1 VSSFSRSK
9 KRPGSN
15 TVDSLQLWIKLKMK
29 QQNRMGEN
37 KQHGFFGLDSLTFI
51 NYIEQGFL
59 SEDPN
64 GKIIFANQKL
74 LDLLGYNLNE
84 LIGKDWFEIVMPD
97 EQRKVKRKLRTR
109 LKGVKNQFETE
120 LISKSNK
127 RIPVLV
133 CTQPIFQF
141 ERKPGEQNETEQYQG
156 TISTFTD
163 VTESKQVEHEIKS
176 KSERL
181 ELMNRALNLQRK
193 KLLELTEQ
201 LAKANEELKRLSKA
215 KSDFVSAVSHDLR
228 TPLTT
233 IIEGISLVEDGTLG
247 EVNEEQKKFLKL
259 AIEDAERLNDFINDI
274 LDLAKIEAGKIITK
288 KVRVSPKEMIRRIKT
303 SYQNY
308 AKEKGLEILI
318 ELTEPESYIFCD
330 PGHYYRILTNFLSNA
345 IKFTS
350 NGGKI
355 IIQVQPQKFDMV
367 LTQVKDTGI
376 GIPSEQK
383 NHIFKKFEQIER
395 SAHYLGSGLG
405 LSLCKQLVELNDG
418 KIGFESAVNKGSN
431 FFFTLPI
438 YDEIMDLNYILG
450 VISQQA
456 KTISGHIVIFL
467 FKIKKE
473 FAKYTDTNLALKTI
487 AETIQSK
494 TLTYDLLRI
503 FYERQGVILVSALPE
518 ESAKPTFSEL
528 VKIIQRIDWKSA
540 GSFDAIQGEL
550 LASFYV
556 CPDAPLEA
564 RIVMQ
569 ILENQLEP
577 IT

>member
-1 VSSFSRSK
+1 
-9 KRPGSN
+9 
-15 TVDSLQLWIKLKMK
+15 MK

-37 KQHGFFGLDSLTFI
+37 KEHGFFGLDSLTFI

-84 LIGKDWFEIVMPD
+84 LIGKDWTEIVVPD
-97 EQRKVKRKLRTR
+97 EQRKVKQKLRTR
-109 LKGVKNQFETE
+109 SKGAKNQFATE

-133 CTQPIFQF
+133 CTQPIFQLG
-141 ERKPGEQNETEQYQG
+141 RKPGEQNETEQYQG

-201 LAKANEELKRLSKA
+201 LARANEELKRLSEA

-274 LDLAKIEAGKIITK
+274 LDLAKIEAGKIIAK

-308 AKEKGLEILI
+308 AKEKGLEILV
-318 ELTEPESYIFCD
+318 ELTEPELYVFCD

-355 IIQVQPQKFDMV
+355 IIQVLPQKFGMV
-367 LTQVKDTGI
+367 LTQVNDTGI

-383 NHIFKKFEQIER
+383 KYIFQKFEQIER
-395 SAHYLGSGLG
+395 SAQHPGSGLG

-418 KIGFESAVNKGSN
+418 KIGFESIVNKGSN
-431 FFFTLPI
+431 FYFTLPI
-438 YDEIMDLNYILG
+438 YDEIIDLNYMLG
-450 VISQQA
+450 VITQQS
-456 KTISGHIVIFL
+456 KTISGHTVVFL
-467 FKIKKE
+467 FKLSHELVKH
-473 FAKYTDTNLALKTI
+473 ADTNSVLKTI

-494 TLTYDLLRI
+494 TLAYDLLRT
-503 FYERQGVILVSALPE
+503 FDQRQEVILVTALPE
-518 ESAKPTFSEL
+518 ESAKPVFSEL
-528 VKIIQRIDWKSA
+528 VEIIQKIDWKSA
-540 GSFDAIQGEL
+540 GSLATSQGEL

-556 CPDAPLEA
+556 CPDAPLKA
-564 RIVMQ
+564 RTVMQ